1 MDKKYV
7 KKYNYICIEK
17 YKPVI
22 KIVTDFLLPSEITVL
37 RNVKKEMKCREM
49 HKVLQTGSKK
59 YEASP
64 RIAAKY
70 VQSAFS
76 IVHLAQ
82 VKIRIA
88 KFLQVRSQLG
98 ILLNYYHL
106 FKVYGEAYSRQN
118 TTHQYVLCKS
128 SMRRNVIL

>member
-1 MDKKYV
+1 
-7 KKYNYICIEK
+7 
-17 YKPVI
+17 
-22 KIVTDFLLPSEITVL
+22 
-37 RNVKKEMKCREM
+37 MKCREM
-49 HKVLQTGSKK
+49 YQVLQSGSKK

-64 RIAAKY
+64 HIAAKY
-70 VQSAFS
+70 VKSAFY

-82 VKIRIA
+82 VKIWIA
-88 KFLQVRSQLG
+88 KFVQVRPQLG

>member
-22 KIVTDFLLPSEITVL
+22 KIVTDFLLPSKITDL

-49 HKVLQTGSKK
+49 YQVLQTGSKK

-64 RIAAKY
+64 HIAAKY
-70 VQSAFS
+70 VKSAFS

-82 VKIRIA
+82 VKIRIV
-88 KFLQVRSQLG
+88 KFVQVRPQLG
-98 ILLNYYHL
+98 ILLN
-106 FKVYGEAYSRQN
+106 
-118 TTHQYVLCKS
+118 
-128 SMRRNVIL
+128 

>member
-1 MDKKYV
+1 MDKKHV
-7 KKYNYICIEK
+7 KKYNYFCIEK

-22 KIVTDFLLPSEITVL
+22 KIVSDFLLPSKKSVL

-49 HKVLQTGSKK
+49 HKALQTGSKK

-64 RIAAKY
+64 CIAAKY
-70 VQSAFS
+70 VKSAFS

-88 KFLQVRSQLG
+88 KFLQVRS
-98 ILLNYYHL
+98 
-106 FKVYGEAYSRQN
+106 
-118 TTHQYVLCKS
+118 
-128 SMRRNVIL
+128 